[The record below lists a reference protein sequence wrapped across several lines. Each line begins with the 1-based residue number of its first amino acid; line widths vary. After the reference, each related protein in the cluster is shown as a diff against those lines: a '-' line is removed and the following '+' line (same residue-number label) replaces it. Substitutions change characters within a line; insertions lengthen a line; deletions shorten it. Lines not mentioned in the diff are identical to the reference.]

1 MFIGLFVIS
10 TVSSGESVAWEL
22 VFIMIGDGR
31 VFPWERQSKGRLLR
45 MIGDGKVFLKGQL
58 LIMGGVGMYLLSIQP
73 QLSVSFCLPMHCF
86 ASLMLSYMLMSNC
99 IVSFLSGSLI

>member
-1 MFIGLFVIS
+1 M
-10 TVSSGESVAWEL
+10 
-22 VFIMIGDGR
+22 FIMIGDGR
-31 VFPWERQSKGRLLR
+31 VFALERQSKGRLLR

-73 QLSVSFCLPMHCF
+73 QLAESWGALSVSFCLPMHCF
-86 ASLMLSYMLMSNC
+86 ASLMLSYVLMSNC